1 MGEKIYS
8 TKEVANIVSITKKT
22 IRHYNKIDLLKP
34 SYIDGNGYWYFNDED
49 LDKLKYIQQLKFI
62 GMTLEETKE
71 FLVMDA
77 EDKDK
82 TLLYK
87 SVKIKEDIG
96 QLQNALGVLDKI
108 DTTRNMVDH
117 NTFNSIIDDYH
128 LEWLRDEFDDH
139 EIKLILSMFEVENGM
154 EDHSHLVNI
163 IKKMKNNKLDSE
175 YSQHLSYLNEANE
188 LLERYS
194 SKSSEKKSIFLAHIL
209 MMTSKHAL
217 LNELNGEQEHK
228 LVEVITSYYDEECQ
242 RSQYE

>member
-1 MGEKIYS
+1 M
-8 TKEVANIVSITKKT
+8 
-22 IRHYNKIDLLKP
+22 LKP